1 LARGG
6 PTAALGILDERQMRR
21 RAIEML
27 ERMRVRAPSVDV
39 DVVRLSGGQRQAVA
53 IARSVFQKAKVL
65 RLDEPTATMGT
76 KESAL
81 ILDLIQRLK
90 EGGEIAMIIVAHN
103 YAQVFDVCDRI
114 NLVEGG
120 MIAFDKRTA
129 ETSVQELTDRVVRQY
144 RSVREIVRREPP

>member
-1 LARGG
+1 MHPSPSR
-6 PTAALGILDERQMRR
+6 EEHR
-21 RAIEML
+21 RASPPGTRSSPENSRRATGKHENLTPGHRVLIVEDSFLVGTEFQIALL
-27 ERMRVRAPSVDV
+27 EA
-39 DVVRLSGGQRQAVA
+39 GY
-53 IARSVFQKAKVL
+53 
-65 RLDEPTATMGT
+65 
-76 KESAL
+76 
-81 ILDLIQRLK
+81 

-144 RSVREIVRREPP
+144 RSVREIVRLARKAQ